1 MSPPGVAQQ
10 RRRQPA
16 RTTGTRPERRER
28 QTSEATAR
36 VPAYLRAQLTG
47 AEPLVNVDVA
57 PEAMA
62 AAEPATPAAPATTNA
77 PPPGAAGAAPP
88 AAEPAASAGPPSAR
102 ASAPAL
108 EQASTADTV
117 APSEAAWAEPVSELP
132 TPTAPE
138 TSAPAPA
145 QGMATAAAAT
155 PPAAEA
161 ATTTAAAEAVG
172 AMGQAPGAT
181 AEADAAATAEAPGTA
196 GVPGAAPAAGQGAGQ
211 TAAPAA
217 SESAEAP
224 AAKAASGTGATAET
238 AAGAPPPA
246 APGGA
251 SAPTPAGAAP
261 GAAAP
266 GEGAAAKG
274 EKPLEKRAKGKAEE
288 GEAPPAGAGTEGGE
302 AAPAAPPAPKSPD
315 EDPGF
320 QAMKARAG
328 GVARR
333 EKAHAPARAK
343 AGAAQAAASGPANE
357 VASEAA
363 AKQVGKIAEQQPK
376 PFDRSAFKKALL
388 DKIAAIAPK
397 NLKEADDFKSS
408 GKAGTIKGAV
418 TDKVAK
424 SKEESEHAI
433 ATTTAEAPST
443 SGIQPKPVTP
453 MAPNEP
459 GPPPGGV
466 GASQAAPKPKSPDE
480 VSLEAGSRS
489 LDDEM
494 SQNDVTEEQLQQ
506 SNEPE
511 FQQAVEAK
519 QTAQTDAREAPQA
532 YRQDEQA
539 ILADASAQ
547 AVGRAAAGTHSMH
560 AGRAAALNKVTSDQQ
575 NAKGSDEQ
583 ARTKVANDLQKIY
596 TDTKQKVEKRLKRLD
611 TDVNTAFDRG
621 AESSRKS
628 FEDFVKKRMDDY
640 KDRRYSGV
648 IGKGRWVKDKLLG
661 LPKEVNKF
669 YKQGRD
675 LYIALMN
682 KVIDKV
688 ATIVETGLT
697 EAKKLVDTGRANIKK
712 YVDGLPK
719 ELQKVGKD
727 AADAIQNKFDSL
739 EQSVND
745 KQGQLID
752 SLAQKYVDNLNKVDA
767 RIEQMKAANRG
778 LVDKAMDAVKG
789 VVKTIIKL
797 KDMLLGVLA
806 RAAAVIGKI
815 IKNPI
820 GFLGNLVDGV
830 KLGLKNFI
838 ANIGTHLKKGL
849 MGWLFGALE
858 GAGITLPQTFDLKGI
873 LSLVLQVLGLTYA
886 NIRARAV
893 NILGEPMVR
902 RLEQVAEIF
911 KVLVTEGPAGL
922 WRFIK
927 EKVGDIKSMVLDG
940 IMNFVR
946 DRIIVAGITWI
957 VSLLNPASAFI
968 KACKAIY
975 DIVMFFVN
983 RGRQIMALV
992 NAVLDSV
999 AAIANGAIAGAAAAV
1014 ESALAKAIPVAI
1026 SFLASL
1032 LGLGGISQKIRSII
1046 EKIQAPIN
1054 RAIDWVITKAVSLV
1068 KTVGGML
1075 GIGREDKAPKDVGK
1089 MGPEERKNA
1098 ARANLEGK
1106 LARGLRGEQLPREMA
1121 RVKQQYNLTDVRL
1134 SNASG
1139 EHPKILYIAS
1149 PPTETVL
1156 AHAAPGQSDN
1166 AAAPTGG
1173 GHPILTST
1181 SANNVTTPFGAV
1193 QARYGAHVLAS
1204 QFKVTAATWPK
1215 PLRSV
1220 GTVSNPPG
1228 SAGRGSSAEV
1238 TDSGRVGVD
1247 AAWLLTSQKISYH
1260 GGHLVGYRFFR
1271 DASNSAS
1278 NVAPQ
1283 YSSFNSGAWS
1293 TFEAMVAAT
1302 PVGSGSKEKR
1312 DKVARRLEVSVSYPR
1327 TDQTVT
1333 HEQLITCG
1341 AIDKDAPDKGSVTFP
1356 SRVPGTWTMKV
1367 TIQDAGYTL
1376 AGKTPGSSSRTARTA
1391 TTEGEA
1397 SKQKD
1402 LGLKQFVWYVQGH
1415 AGTTPP
1421 ETVGGGGKTEEEIT
1435 AHQGTPK

>member
-1 MSPPGVAQQ
+1 M
-10 RRRQPA
+10 
-16 RTTGTRPERRER
+16 
-28 QTSEATAR
+28 
-36 VPAYLRAQLTG
+36 
-47 AEPLVNVDVA
+47 
-57 PEAMA
+57 
-62 AAEPATPAAPATTNA
+62 
-77 PPPGAAGAAPP
+77 
-88 AAEPAASAGPPSAR
+88 
-102 ASAPAL
+102 
-108 EQASTADTV
+108 
-117 APSEAAWAEPVSELP
+117 
-132 TPTAPE
+132 
-138 TSAPAPA
+138 
-145 QGMATAAAAT
+145 
-155 PPAAEA
+155 
-161 ATTTAAAEAVG
+161 
-172 AMGQAPGAT
+172 
-181 AEADAAATAEAPGTA
+181 
-196 GVPGAAPAAGQGAGQ
+196 
-211 TAAPAA
+211 
-217 SESAEAP
+217 
-224 AAKAASGTGATAET
+224 
-238 AAGAPPPA
+238 
-246 APGGA
+246 
-251 SAPTPAGAAP
+251 
-261 GAAAP
+261 
-266 GEGAAAKG
+266 
-274 EKPLEKRAKGKAEE
+274 EKRAKGKAEE

-302 AAPAAPPAPKSPD
+302 AAPAVPPAPKSPD

-575 NAKGSDEQ
+575 TAKGSDEQ

-621 AESSRKS
+621 ADSSRKS

-778 LVDKAMDAVKG
+778 LVDKALDAVKG
-789 VVKTIIKL
+789 VIKTIIKL

-830 KLGLKNFI
+830 KLGLKNFT
-838 ANIGTHLKKGL
+838 ANIGTHLKQGL

-858 GAGITLPQTFDLKGI
+858 GAGITLPKTFDLKGI

-893 NILGEPMVR
+893 KILGEPMVS

-1068 KTVGGML
+1068 KAVGGL
-1075 GIGREDKAPKDVGK
+1075 FGGKKKDEKQEKGREEQDPQKAAKIQAGLAAIDQAEQAKMKDGKISHNDAQAIARQVKSQHPVFKSLVVVDGGKTWNYRYSASPASEKPGEPKEEGATNPYKAIRNKQGKITGDFANFDWSGYSFAVTPHPANAEYGNQTGTTVAQVAGRYTIGGGTEGNIHTDKWRVKLTHMKDAK
-1089 MGPEERKNA
+1089 KS
-1098 ARANLEGK
+1098 NLESVAKAHTSSREKAKAAVLDDLGVSSQGRWADK
-1106 LARGLRGEQLPREMA
+1106 TLAQTIEDGAKYHVE
-1121 RVKQQYNLTDVRL
+1121 QQYNQYNLGWVDLWLTGW
-1134 SNASG
+1134 S
-1139 EHPKILYIAS
+1139 EHHVHP
-1149 PPTETVL
+1149 V
-1156 AHAAPGQSDN
+1156 N
-1166 AAAPTGG
+1166 WGG
-1173 GHPILTST
+1173 
-1181 SANNVTTPFGAV
+1181 
-1193 QARYGAHVLAS
+1193 ARKA
-1204 QFKVTAATWPK
+1204 
-1215 PLRSV
+1215 
-1220 GTVSNPPG
+1220 
-1228 SAGRGSSAEV
+1228 
-1238 TDSGRVGVD
+1238 
-1247 AAWLLTSQKISYH
+1247 
-1260 GGHLVGYRFFR
+1260 
-1271 DASNSAS
+1271 ASNM
-1278 NVAPQ
+1278 Q
-1283 YSSFNSGAWS
+1283 YLRNTEHYPVTGWWNSRR
-1293 TFEAMVAAT
+1293 AT
-1302 PVGSGSKEKR
+1302 LEKY
-1312 DKVARRLEVSVSYPR
+1312 L
-1327 TDQTVT
+1327 
-1333 HEQLITCG
+1333 
-1341 AIDKDAPDKGSVTFP
+1341 
-1356 SRVPGTWTMKV
+1356 
-1367 TIQDAGYTL
+1367 
-1376 AGKTPGSSSRTARTA
+1376 
-1391 TTEGEA
+1391 
-1397 SKQKD
+1397 
-1402 LGLKQFVWYVQGH
+1402 
-1415 AGTTPP
+1415 P
-1421 ETVGGGGKTEEEIT
+1421 EK
-1435 AHQGTPK
+1435 

>member
-57 PEAMA
+57 PEAVA

-77 PPPGAAGAAPP
+77 PPPGAVGAAPP
-88 AAEPAASAGPPSAR
+88 AAEPAASAGPPSAT

-108 EQASTADTV
+108 EQASTADTA
-117 APSEAAWAEPVSELP
+117 APSEAAQAEPVSEVP

-138 TSAPAPA
+138 TSAPAPAAEAPAPA

-155 PPAAEA
+155 PPAAET
-161 ATTTAAAEAVG
+161 ATTTAAPEAVG
-172 AMGQAPGAT
+172 ATGQAPGAT
-181 AEADAAATAEAPGTA
+181 AEAGTAATAEAPGTA
-196 GVPGAAPAAGQGAGQ
+196 
-211 TAAPAA
+211 
-217 SESAEAP
+217 EAP
-224 AAKAASGTGATAET
+224 AATAASGTGATAET

-251 SAPTPAGAAP
+251 SAPTPEGAAP

-302 AAPAAPPAPKSPD
+302 AAPAVPPAPKSPD

-333 EKAHAPARAK
+333 EKAHAPAGAK

-376 PFDRSAFKKALL
+376 PFDRSAFKRALL

-560 AGRAAALNKVTSDQQ
+560 AGRAAALNKVTGDQQ
-575 NAKGSDEQ
+575 TAKGSDEQ

-697 EAKKLVDTGRANIKK
+697 EAKKLVDTGRTNIKK
-712 YVDGLPK
+712 FVDGLPK
-719 ELQKVGKD
+719 DLQKVGKD
-727 AADAIQNKFDSL
+727 AAAAIQSKFDAL

-752 SLAQKYVDNLNKVDA
+752 SLAQKYVNNLNKVDA
-767 RIEQMKAANRG
+767 RIEQMKAAG
-778 LVDKAMDAVKG
+778 
-789 VVKTIIKL
+789 
-797 KDMLLGVLA
+797 
-806 RAAAVIGKI
+806 
-815 IKNPI
+815 
-820 GFLGNLVDGV
+820 
-830 KLGLKNFI
+830 
-838 ANIGTHLKKGL
+838 
-849 MGWLFGALE
+849 
-858 GAGITLPQTFDLKGI
+858 
-873 LSLVLQVLGLTYA
+873 
-886 NIRARAV
+886 
-893 NILGEPMVR
+893 
-902 RLEQVAEIF
+902 
-911 KVLVTEGPAGL
+911 
-922 WRFIK
+922 
-927 EKVGDIKSMVLDG
+927 
-940 IMNFVR
+940 
-946 DRIIVAGITWI
+946 
-957 VSLLNPASAFI
+957 
-968 KACKAIY
+968 
-975 DIVMFFVN
+975 
-983 RGRQIMALV
+983 
-992 NAVLDSV
+992 
-999 AAIANGAIAGAAAAV
+999 
-1014 ESALAKAIPVAI
+1014 
-1026 SFLASL
+1026 
-1032 LGLGGISQKIRSII
+1032 
-1046 EKIQAPIN
+1046 
-1054 RAIDWVITKAVSLV
+1054 
-1068 KTVGGML
+1068 
-1075 GIGREDKAPKDVGK
+1075 
-1089 MGPEERKNA
+1089 
-1098 ARANLEGK
+1098 
-1106 LARGLRGEQLPREMA
+1106 
-1121 RVKQQYNLTDVRL
+1121 
-1134 SNASG
+1134 
-1139 EHPKILYIAS
+1139 
-1149 PPTETVL
+1149 
-1156 AHAAPGQSDN
+1156 
-1166 AAAPTGG
+1166 
-1173 GHPILTST
+1173 
-1181 SANNVTTPFGAV
+1181 
-1193 QARYGAHVLAS
+1193 
-1204 QFKVTAATWPK
+1204 
-1215 PLRSV
+1215 
-1220 GTVSNPPG
+1220 
-1228 SAGRGSSAEV
+1228 
-1238 TDSGRVGVD
+1238 
-1247 AAWLLTSQKISYH
+1247 
-1260 GGHLVGYRFFR
+1260 
-1271 DASNSAS
+1271 
-1278 NVAPQ
+1278 
-1283 YSSFNSGAWS
+1283 
-1293 TFEAMVAAT
+1293 
-1302 PVGSGSKEKR
+1302 
-1312 DKVARRLEVSVSYPR
+1312 
-1327 TDQTVT
+1327 
-1333 HEQLITCG
+1333 
-1341 AIDKDAPDKGSVTFP
+1341 
-1356 SRVPGTWTMKV
+1356 
-1367 TIQDAGYTL
+1367 
-1376 AGKTPGSSSRTARTA
+1376 
-1391 TTEGEA
+1391 
-1397 SKQKD
+1397 KD
-1402 LGLKQFVWYVQGH
+1402 LIPRKAYFF
-1415 AGTTPP
+1415 A
-1421 ETVGGGGKTEEEIT
+1421 
-1435 AHQGTPK
+1435 